1 MDFKLVVRSQ
11 DNTKTYGL
19 DLYGDVDI
27 NIVFNINDI
36 RNPESI
42 KSNYTKEFT
51 IPATHNNNKFFESLL
66 YNGNYPTSFN
76 PSFKSSAQL
85 YGDSSI
91 IIDGY
96 LQVTQIIKN
105 DDNIVDAYSVVIYG
119 EISSLFND
127 LGGLKL
133 TDLDFSEYNHIW
145 NYTNV
150 TNSWDK
156 SIKYN
161 SIDAPFV
168 LGRGYVYPFEWRGQT
183 TNEMGVE
190 DFYPAMYVKTI
201 WDKIFKKAG
210 KTYTSTFLNSKEFK
224 SLVIPFSKEHIYLS
238 ESQKKAAE
246 FLVSQSVN
254 KTLVNAAGK
263 AVVMYPTIATT
274 SGNINLTFD
283 TETSDPSN
291 ILVDG
296 VFTASKKQFTNLG
309 ANVKVRIAYQANV
322 VGSFPWKVVGGPI
335 TCNVWLY
342 NITTKQIIGSE
353 IISIENPSGSLLG
366 PGPYYSSGECFVD
379 YTGTIQAGHK
389 FRVILNFTVPA
400 SSFASKFIG
409 SATGQAL
416 GGTITPYVLA
426 NTDFYNSIQ
435 ENWLFEGDSIEMN
448 QIIPDEITINDLLT
462 SVNKM
467 FNLYWLP
474 DGDKNFIIEPRDVLY
489 ANTDTQILD
498 WTNKTNRD
506 TDITITPLAELNNN
520 KYIFT
525 YSEGGDY
532 YNETYNTQYSE
543 VYGTKI
549 IEVAND
555 FVSDTKEI
563 KPKFEAS
570 VMVRMNA
577 SQRIAPA
584 YVIQQDGFFEGTE
597 PKLRILYYGG
607 LVTTSDYFLFKYKE
621 FPIGLMKYKYPYAGH
636 FNNPDNPT
644 YDINFG
650 QSKQYYY
657 NGVTKTTGNL
667 FNNYW
672 ANSINDIISPD
683 SHIWAGELHLK
694 PFDIITMNLFDTIQM
709 DQVYYK
715 INKIEYNPLTEL
727 GKVELVKTTS
737 FAAKPN
743 ATTVKPEVIDAGG
756 TFPGGGNPWTP
767 WTPKPW
773 VIDKTYGTT
782 YSPFTNPQWSWQE
795 STDNVNYKNAYVSDK
810 GSMNVNTTLIEANNK
825 NFTTTK
831 YESSV
836 HRNNFEAVNFIDI
849 KGTDNYVAPAAYA
862 VRVTGNNNRVMA
874 ASNISVVGNNNT
886 VEQGITNVS
895 IVGDNIF
902 ARESNVSY
910 IDGVKIKN
918 GAIIEEFTYING
930 SVNEIQNV
938 FASSVNPNII
948 RNGKDAVQNIGGMS
962 KLNYINGGANST
974 LSPSDLS

>member
-19 DLYGDVDI
+19 DLYGDVDV

-76 PSFKSSAQL
+76 PSFKASAQL

-105 DDNIVDAYSVVIYG
+105 DDNFVDAYSVVIYG

-133 TDLDFSEYNHIW
+133 TDLDFTEYNHIW

-161 SIDAPFV
+161 NIDAPFV

-238 ESQKKAAE
+238 EAQKKAAE
-246 FLVSQSVN
+246 FLVSQSVDT
-254 KTLVNAAGK
+254 TLVNAAGK
-263 AVVMYPTIATT
+263 AVVMYPTVATT

-291 ILVDG
+291 LLTSG

-309 ANVKVRIAYQANV
+309 ANVKVKIAYLANV
-322 VGSFPWKVVGGPI
+322 VGGFPWKLVGGPI

-353 IISIENPSGSLLG
+353 IISIENPSGNLLG

-389 FRVILNFTVPA
+389 FRIILNFRVPA

-409 SATGQAL
+409 SSTGQAL
-416 GGTITPYVLA
+416 GGTITPYVVA
-426 NTDFYNSIQ
+426 GTDFYNSIQ

-462 SVNKM
+462 SINKM

-498 WTNKTNRD
+498 WTDKTNRN

-525 YSEGGDY
+525 YSEGDDY

-549 IEVAND
+549 VEVLND

-584 YVIQQDGFFEGTE
+584 YVIQQEGFFEGTE

-607 LVTTSDYFLFKYKE
+607 LVTTSDFFLFKSKE
-621 FPIGLMKYKYPYAGH
+621 YTIGLLKYKYPYAGH

-672 ANSINDIISPD
+672 INSINDIISPD

-727 GKVELVKTTS
+727 AKVELVKTTS

-743 ATTVKPEVIDAGG
+743 ATIVKPEVIPAV
-756 TFPGGGNPWTP
+756 FPGGGNPWTP

-773 VIDKTYGTT
+773 VVDKTDGTT
-782 YSPFTNPQWSWQE
+782 YSPFTNPQWTWKE
-795 STDNVNYKNAYVSDK
+795 STDNVNYKNAYVDK
-810 GSMNVNTTLIEANNK
+810 GSMGVNTTLIESNNK
-825 NFTTTK
+825 GFTTTK
-831 YESSV
+831 YTSSI
-836 HRNNFEAVNFIDI
+836 HRNNFEAVNFIDV
-849 KGTDNYVAPAAYA
+849 KGSDNYVAPKAYA

-874 ASNISVVGNNNT
+874 ATNISVVGNNNT

-918 GAIIEEFTYING
+918 GALYEEFNLING
-930 SVNEIQNV
+930 SVNEIQNA
-938 FASSVNPNII
+938 FASSINPNLI

-974 LSPSDLS
+974 LSPDDLS

>member
-19 DLYGDVDI
+19 DLYGDVDV

-76 PSFKSSAQL
+76 PGFKASAQL

-105 DDNIVDAYSVVIYG
+105 DDNVVDAYSVVIYG

-127 LGGLKL
+127 LGGLKV

-145 NYTNV
+145 NLANV
-150 TNSWDK
+150 ENSWNT

-161 SIDAPFV
+161 NIDAPFI

-190 DFYPAMYVKTI
+190 DFYPAIYVKTI

-224 SLVIPFSKEHIYLS
+224 SLVIPFSKQHIYLTD
-238 ESQKKAAE
+238 EQKKAAE
-246 FLVSQSVN
+246 FLVSQSID
-254 KTLVNAAGK
+254 KTLVNAAGN

-274 SGNINLTFD
+274 SGNINVTYN

-291 ILVDG
+291 LLVSG

-309 ANVKVRIAYQANV
+309 ANVKVKIGYKANV
-322 VGSFPWKVVGGPI
+322 GSGGTWKVIGDPM

-342 NITTKQIIGSE
+342 NITTSQIVGSE
-353 IISIENPSGSLLG
+353 IISIPNPSGSLLG
-366 PGPYYSSGECFVD
+366 PGPFYSSGECFVD

-389 FRVILNFTVPA
+389 FRVILNFTVPVGTT
-400 SSFASKFIG
+400 ASKF
-409 SATGQAL
+409 ANTAGQAI
-416 GGTITPYVLA
+416 GGTITPYLVGG
-426 NTDFYNSIQ
+426 TDFYNSIQ

-448 QIIPDEITINDLLT
+448 QIVPDEITINDLLT
-462 SVNKM
+462 SINKM

-474 DGDKNFIIEPRDVLY
+474 DGDTNFIIEPRDVLY
-489 ANTDTQILD
+489 TNPDIQILD

-525 YSEGGDY
+525 YSEGDDY
-532 YNETYNTQYSE
+532 YNETYNTQYTE

-584 YVIQQDGFFEGTE
+584 YVVQQEGFFEGTE

-607 LVTTSDYFLFKYKE
+607 LVTTSDFFLFKSKQ
-621 FPIGLMKYKYPYAGH
+621 FPNGLMKYKYPYAGH

-650 QSKQYYY
+650 QCKQYYY

-672 ANSINDIISPD
+672 SNSINDIIAPD

-709 DQVYYK
+709 DQVFYK

-727 GKVELVKTTS
+727 AKVELVKTTS

-743 ATTVKPEVIDAGG
+743 ATTVKPDIIGG
-756 TFPGGGNPWTP
+756 DGVFPGGGNPWKP

-773 VIDKTYGTT
+773 VIDKTYDTW
-782 YSPFTNPQWSWQE
+782 YSPIKNAQWFWQQGTE
-795 STDNVNYKNAYVSDK
+795 YSEYKNAYITDK
-810 GSMNVNTTLIEANNK
+810 GSININTTLIEANNK

-831 YESSV
+831 YESSI
-836 HRNNFEAVNFIDI
+836 HRNNFEAVNFIDV

-874 ASNISVVGNNNT
+874 ARNISVVGDNNT
-886 VEQGITNVS
+886 VEQGISNVS
-895 IVGDNIF
+895 IVGDNII

-910 IDGVKIKN
+910 IN
-918 GAIIEEFTYING
+918 GAKIRNASILEEFNLING
-930 SVNEIQNV
+930 SINEIQNA
-938 FASSVNPNII
+938 FTSSVNPNLI
-948 RNGKDAVQNIGGMS
+948 RNGQNKVQQIGGQT
-962 KLNYINGGANST
+962 KINYLNAGVNTT
-974 LSPSDLS
+974 LSPTELF